1 MDSNGMKKGT
11 KISRDLLPVT
21 LAEKNAGTLGYFN
34 VWIGIGIIIATF
46 AVGGEAAY
54 YCNLKQ
60 IAVAAVIG
68 TFFLGCFFCISSDI
82 GVEHGISFPIY
93 VAAILGKRGTI
104 LPNVLR
110 SIYGPIWFGVQSYFG
125 AMTINQIVVIF
136 TGYDNWKLWFIIFVI
151 VQVVNTA
158 CGFGA
163 MEKVAN
169 IAAPT
174 IILIGIYLVFRLL
187 HMAELNG
194 IDAWNSVYADTGS
207 KIACG
212 NANAL
217 LYIMMLGLN
226 YWADNAC
233 EVETWSRYVKTDK
246 GEKSLFK
253 RNKRAIPG
261 YLIAL
266 PLASGFM
273 IFLGAL
279 STFVTGNY
287 NPIEAVS
294 AITENPIVL
303 TFLLVMIVMAQYH
316 NTSRQKAE
324 SSGWKTP
331 LTMVNECSVQPDAQ
345 WSVHYCTFKSKMP
358 YWMRVCV
365 CGFIG
370 AVIQPW
376 ILIDHIGVF
385 LTITG
390 SLWSTMYGMTI
401 VDFFFIRKHK
411 INVPDLY
418 KENGGQYAY
427 AKGFNPAGMISF
439 VIGLA
444 ACILLPSIAFFA
456 GSVVSGISYYALM
469 HVWILKKYPQK
480 ELGIEQDR
488 YSGISGGREWIYD
501 DETNS
506 VKSSI

>member
-1 MDSNGMKKGT
+1 MSNKTETKAT
-11 KISRDLLPVT
+11 KISPDLLPVT
-21 LAEKNAGTLGYFN
+21 LSGKNAGALGYFN
-34 VWIGIGIIIATF
+34 IWIGIGIIIATF

-60 IAVAAVIG
+60 IAFAAVIG
-68 TFFLGCFFCISSDI
+68 TFFLGCFFCVSSDI
-82 GVEHGISFPIY
+82 GVEHGLSFPVY

-104 LPNVLR
+104 IPNLLR

-125 AMTINQIVVIF
+125 AMAINQIVAIF
-136 TGYDNWKLWFIIFVI
+136 TGYDNWKLWFVIFVV
-151 VQVVNTA
+151 VQVINTA
-158 CGFGA
+158 CGFSA
-163 MEKVAN
+163 MEKLAN

-174 IILIGIYLVFRLL
+174 ILLIGIYMVIRLL
-187 HMAELNG
+187 GLASTNG
-194 IDAWNSVYADTGS
+194 IDAWNSVYTDMGPQ
-207 KIACG
+207 IARG
-212 NANAL
+212 NASAI

-246 GEKSLFK
+246 GEKNLLK

-287 NPIEAVS
+287 NPIEAIS

-303 TFLLVMIVMAQYH
+303 TLLLIMIVMAQWST
-316 NTSRQKAE
+316 NAVCNLMP
-324 SSGWKTP
+324 SGVCIIA
-331 LTMVNECSVQPDAQ
+331 L
-345 WSVHYCTFKSKMP
+345 FRSKIP
-358 YWMRVCV
+358 YWVGVCI

-376 ILIDHIGVF
+376 VLVDHIGIF
-385 LTITG
+385 LTVTG

-401 VDFFFIRKHK
+401 VDFFFIRKRK

-418 KENGGQYAY
+418 KDDGGQYSY
-427 AKGFNPAGMISF
+427 ANGFNPAGIISF
-439 VIGLA
+439 AVGLGS
-444 ACILLPSIAFFA
+444 CILFSSVAFFA
-456 GSVVSGISYYALM
+456 GSIVSGISYYLLM
-469 HVWILKKYPQK
+469 KFWILKKYPQK
-480 ELGIEQDR
+480 ELGAEQDQ
-488 YSGISGGREWIYD
+488 YTGVSNGREWVYN
-501 DETNS
+501 EKANS
-506 VKSSI
+506 VESSI

>member
-1 MDSNGMKKGT
+1 MNMDSNGMKKGT

-60 IAVAAVIG
+60 IAVAAMIG

-125 AMTINQIVVIF
+125 AMAINQIVVIF

-303 TFLLVMIVMAQYH
+303 TFLLVMIVMAQWST
-316 NTSRQKAE
+316 NAVCNLMP
-324 SSGWKTP
+324 SGVCITA
-331 LTMVNECSVQPDAQ
+331 L
-345 WSVHYCTFKSKMP
+345 FKSKMP
-358 YWMRVCV
+358 YWMGVCV

-370 AVIQPW
+370 AVIQLW
-376 ILIDHIGVF
+376 ILIDHIGIF
-385 LTITG
+385 LTVTG

-418 KENGGQYAY
+418 KENGRQYAY